1 MYKIK
6 FNQSSLD
13 IEICESVIKIFNIYK
28 QRKVHDTEKGGIL
41 MGKLYPSSNK
51 IVITHAIICHNQ
63 ESTRYG
69 LNLNTKCL
77 QEKMLEIWKES
88 NGTIT
93 YLGDWHTH
101 PEKDPKPSITDYKTF
116 ILNYF
121 SSKFDQNILLYI
133 IVSNTEKNWCKSF
146 NGLLFKKP
154 SKISE
159 K

>member
-13 IEICESVIKIFNIYK
+13 IDICESVIKIFNIYK

-93 YLGDWHTH
+93 YLGTV
-101 PEKDPKPSITDYKTF
+101 
-116 ILNYF
+116 N
-121 SSKFDQNILLYI
+121 
-133 IVSNTEKNWCKSF
+133 
-146 NGLLFKKP
+146 
-154 SKISE
+154 
-159 K
+159 

>member
-6 FNQSSLD
+6 FNQSTLN
-13 IEICESVIKIFNIYK
+13 IEINESVIKIFNIYK
-28 QRKVHDTEKGGIL
+28 QRKENDVEKGGVL

-51 IVITHAIICHNQ
+51 IVITHALICNNQ
-63 ESTRYG
+63 ESTRYE

-77 QEKMLEIWKES
+77 QEKILKIWEES

-101 PEKDPKPSITDYKTF
+101 PEKSPKPSITDYKTF

-121 SSKFDQNILLYI
+121 SSKFDQNLLLYI
-133 IVSNTEKNWCKSF
+133 IVGNAEINWGKSF
-146 NGLLFKKP
+146 NGFLFNKL
-154 SKISE
+154 E
-159 K
+159 KSI